1 MYGLSDHLKA
11 MPFTAFRAL
20 RQGSSRYSARM
31 DGAGSIERP
40 FGNGVTRLTLPLPT
54 GPRHVH
60 AYLLEGDGGRILV
73 DTGLGLPGDEEAR
86 EGLAADA
93 SVLTHM
99 RPDHV
104 GGVQRAAQATTDWR
118 FDWRNVSGRL

>member
-1 MYGLSDHLKA
+1 
-11 MPFTAFRAL
+11 
-20 RQGSSRYSARM
+20 M